1 MKTKLISM
9 LLACIMLVS
18 LAACTNDNDKPGS
31 TPEESTKE
39 TDVQTT
45 EDVTTE
51 DETTEPEE
59 TGWQGP
65 GKNPNMEECE
75 HSPLYDFNDETMTVG
90 GICKWDSIAQF
101 IKDVASYTFGH
112 FENDEWIPLPH
123 YAVVLD
129 DGVKVTDGSFFKDGM
144 TIQIYHDNELY
155 GEYTTENL
163 LPNNV
168 LSFPLLDIYLSV
180 DEKELT
186 APPNTLINDFISD
199 KNLANIKVLVF
210 KDGVRVM
217 EGAFEDGM
225 TLQLITDEENLD
237 FTVSVHQ

>member
-9 LLACIMLVS
+9 LLAGIMLVS
-18 LAACTNDNDKPGS
+18 LAACANDNDKPGS

-51 DETTEPEE
+51 DTTEPEE

-75 HSPLYDFNDETMTVG
+75 HSPLYDFNDETMTVQ

-101 IKDVASYTFGH
+101 IKDVASHTFGH

-123 YAVVLD
+123 YAIVLD
-129 DGVKVTDGSFFKDGM
+129 NGVEVTNGSFFKDGL
-144 TIQIYHDNELY
+144 TIQIYHNNELY

-168 LSFPLLDIYLSV
+168 LSVPLLDVYLSI

-186 APPNTLINDFISD
+186 APSNTLINDFIGDSD
-199 KNLANIKVLVF
+199 LANIEVLVF
-210 KDGVRVM
+210 KDGVQVD
-217 EGAFEDGM
+217 EGVFEEGM
-225 TLQLITDEENLD
+225 TVQLITDEEKLD
-237 FTVSVHQ
+237 FTVSIQK

>member
-9 LLACIMLVS
+9 LLAGIMLVS
-18 LAACTNDNDKPGS
+18 LAACANDNDKPGS

-51 DETTEPEE
+51 DTTEPEE

-75 HSPLYDFNDETMTVG
+75 HSPLYDFNDETMTVQ

-101 IKDVASYTFGH
+101 IKDVASHTFGH

-123 YAVVLD
+123 YAIVLD
-129 DGVKVTDGSFFKDGM
+129 NGVEVTNGSFFKDGL
-144 TIQIYHDNELY
+144 TIQIYHNNELY

-168 LSFPLLDIYLSV
+168 LSVPLLDVYLSI

-186 APPNTLINDFISD
+186 APSNTLINDFIGDSD
-199 KNLANIKVLVF
+199 LANIEVLVF
-210 KDGVRVM
+210 KDGVQVD
-217 EGAFEDGM
+217 EGVFEEGM
-225 TLQLITDEENLD
+225 TVQLITDEEKLD
-237 FTVSVHQ
+237 FTASIQK